1 MSTTKAVTVRQA
13 ATKAGRARRLW
24 AAGKKKFAT
33 SLMREAHADL
43 QAVRLRETQ
52 AFVERMHEVC
62 VTLEGMKAT
71 LDRMLEE
78 QRGVLARTE
87 QEDE

>member
-1 MSTTKAVTVRQA
+1 MSTTEAVTVWESAR
-13 ATKAGRARRLW
+13 KAGRARRLW
-24 AAGKKKFAT
+24 AAGKKKFAA

-43 QAVRLRETQ
+43 QAVRLRETE

-62 VTLEGMKAT
+62 TVLDGMKAT